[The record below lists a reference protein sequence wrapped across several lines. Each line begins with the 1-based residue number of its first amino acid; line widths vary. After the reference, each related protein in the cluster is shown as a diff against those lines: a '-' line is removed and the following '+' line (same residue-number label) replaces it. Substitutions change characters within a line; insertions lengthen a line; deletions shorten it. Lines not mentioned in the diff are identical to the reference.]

1 MLSLNQTLITWGCVH
16 KSDRTQR
23 GHLIHLIAKWYV
35 FQLKR
40 HSENSTQ
47 ARAHI
52 PRLRKNM
59 YSGVSFERIGRLVSV
74 RGSQVSCPY
83 CPYSSYYLTSPNQV
97 FKPTAM
103 SAYKLYVIPND
114 NSNTRYSALQIVK
127 RDQESKW
134 VICYALHTYR

>member
-59 YSGVSFERIGRLVSV
+59 YS
-74 RGSQVSCPY
+74 
-83 CPYSSYYLTSPNQV
+83 
-97 FKPTAM
+97 
-103 SAYKLYVIPND
+103 
-114 NSNTRYSALQIVK
+114 
-127 RDQESKW
+127 ESTLMLWGGKGKG
-134 VICYALHTYR
+134 AQMQ